1 MKRRALYAVCGVLTL
16 VLLSVFSPLLLRHV
30 SFFRLRQIELVGVA
44 NHSPTQ
50 FLKALDIERDRN
62 IFESLSDIEE
72 KAEGLSGVVAA
83 KAKRRMPGTLTI
95 VVEERLP
102 VAFVP
107 TSTGLL
113 AIDAGANPLTYDP
126 TVSDLDLPLVQSAD
140 TALARVLAA
149 VCAVDSTLYG
159 HVETARFRG
168 DDAVILELGTAAVIL
183 RREPTI
189 EDIKAVGLV
198 RRHLTATGRPY
209 DELDVR
215 FEGRVIVRGSGV

>member
-1 MKRRALYAVCGVLTL
+1 MKRRLPYVVSGVLIL
-16 VLLSVFSPLLLRHV
+16 VLLGVLSPLLLRHV
-30 SFFRLRQIELVGVA
+30 SFFRVRQIELVGVV

-50 FLKALDIERDRN
+50 LLKALDIEHDRN
-62 IFESLSDIEE
+62 LFESLRDIEE
-72 KAEGLSGVVAA
+72 TAATLPGVVAA
-83 KAKRRMPGTLTI
+83 RAERRMPGTLKI

-126 TVSDLDLPLVQSAD
+126 TESGLDLPVLQTAD
-140 TALARVLAA
+140 TALARVLATVWA
-149 VCAVDSTLYG
+149 ADSALYG

-168 DDAVILELGTAAVIL
+168 DDDVILELEAANVIL

-189 EDIKAVGLV
+189 EEIKAVALV
-198 RRHLTATGRPY
+198 RRHLTTTGRPY
-209 DELDVR
+209 NELDVR